1 MTTIHQKS
9 PGLSP
14 DLYKHMYD
22 TLIKCNQFDTDE
34 KLRSI
39 FIDSRIAPWRNKLPQ
54 ANDCDSRVL
63 LIIDFLYVRHN
74 TSGDNALVLFL
85 HVLSER
91 IDSGDALCCE
101 LLALAKEIE
110 GSPPPPLLIPETVLI
125 PAGDFC
131 MGSEPG
137 DPLAFSNETPRRRL
151 NLPVYAIGKYPV
163 TNAEY
168 LDFVRANPRYT
179 PSHWINDRIP
189 EEKEN
194 HPVINVNL
202 QNAQAYCQWL
212 IEQTGRQ
219 YRLPTE
225 EEWEKAARG
234 AWPETRRYPWGDDWD
249 RACFNTKSTNY
260 SDTTPVN
267 TFEGKNTSFFKVV
280 DMVGNVWEWTNTPY
294 KEGRYVI
301 RGGSFRY
308 EARFARNS
316 CRGRCRPENQ
326 DPDLGFRIVQ
336 IFGG

>member
-9 PGLSP
+9 PGLSH

-234 AWPETRRYPWGDDWD
+234 AWPETRRYPWGMIGIEHV
-249 RACFNTKSTNY
+249 STQRVQTIAIQRQSTLLKAKIPVFSRLLIWWETFGNGQIPPTRRVVT
-260 SDTTPVN
+260 SSVEDLFDMKLDLRETPVA
-267 TFEGKNTSFFKVV
+267 EGV
-280 DMVGNVWEWTNTPY
+280 DQ
-294 KEGRYVI
+294 KIKI
-301 RGGSFRY
+301 R
-308 EARFARNS
+308 
-316 CRGRCRPENQ
+316 
-326 DPDLGFRIVQ
+326 I
-336 IFGG
+336 